1 MPHKIRNWDEFQHYK
16 TGRAAPPWIKLYR
29 DLLNDVEWFELP
41 AEAAKFLISCWLIAA
56 EGNGV
61 LPDNKALAFR
71 LRISLK
77 ETEKFLRLCKHWII
91 CDDSNVLAKGY
102 QDASPEEEREEE
114 VEEEREKII
123 HQPKQVR
130 SKDSKSKDFEQYF
143 QGLYDEARDILVQRQ
158 RQYGPANIESLG
170 IPGVFSRMSDDKMS
184 RIKKALSGEFI
195 KGRVV
200 LSQDSLKELQHPSVR
215 DALMDAA
222 NYCLILVSLIESQW
236 SNLELDYDPGD
247 GVEY

>member
-1 MPHKIRNWDEFQHYK
+1 M
-16 TGRAAPPWIKLYR
+16 
-29 DLLNDVEWFELP
+29 
-41 AEAAKFLISCWLIAA
+41 
-56 EGNGV
+56 
-61 LPDNKALAFR
+61 
-71 LRISLK
+71 LRIHLESI
-77 ETEKFLRLCKHWII
+77 R
-91 CDDSNVLAKGY
+91 SGYSSAKRVVKK
-102 QDASPEEEREEE
+102 SPSRGSSSENQKPAGWKGSMRNT
-114 VEEEREKII
+114 
-123 HQPKQVR
+123 P
-130 SKDSKSKDFEQYF
+130 KDFEQYF